1 MTQIILYLTTGLL
14 FIIADVVMLRYVMR
28 PLFDR
33 HIGNL
38 MLADPRLIPA
48 AMFYFGYVVG
58 VVLLVSLPALRAQ
71 LPMQALINGALLGA
85 LAYGT
90 FEFTSYAIMR
100 DWHIQMVIVD
110 VVWGAILTSFIAW
123 GGVVLTQ
130 KILGT

>member
-90 FEFTSYAIMR
+90 FELTSYAIMR